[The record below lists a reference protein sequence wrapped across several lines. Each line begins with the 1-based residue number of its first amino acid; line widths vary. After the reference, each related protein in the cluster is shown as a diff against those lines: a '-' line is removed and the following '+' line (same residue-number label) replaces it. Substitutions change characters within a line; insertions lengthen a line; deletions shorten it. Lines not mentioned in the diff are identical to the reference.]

1 MAASH
6 VEAAQP
12 RAGGG
17 TARVDEADDGAVGQF
32 GPESEAQAQLA
43 LIHAHH
49 DGLALL
55 DQQTTRAQAIRLH
68 FARSRARAE
77 FSKKGVNE
85 RTNAGE
91 RTNAD
96 TSHCHK
102 SHELRD
108 TYEYYFTLIK
118 ACVSQVRGP

>member
-1 MAASH
+1 MRSQIVRVAASH

-85 RTNAGE
+85 RTNDANE
-91 RTNAD
+91 RTLTQVTA
-96 TSHCHK
+96 TSHTNYATPM
-102 SHELRD
+102 SI
-108 TYEYYFTLIK
+108 TLH
-118 ACVSQVRGP
+118 

>member
-68 FARSRARAE
+68 FRPESRARRIFE
-77 FSKKGVNE
+77 EGCINE
-85 RTNAGE
+85 RTNERE
-91 RTNAD
+91 RTLTQVTA
-96 TSHCHK
+96 TSHTNYATPM
-102 SHELRD
+102 SI
-108 TYEYYFTLIK
+108 TLH
-118 ACVSQVRGP
+118 